1 MSTRS
6 SCATKML
13 KAVPSARSFAS
24 TSQACLPPKLSSK
37 ASLYAKNKKNNSA
50 DEDGAGSGA
59 GVGNVLSEVTLPR
72 PDLSG
77 LKAMHPEDLAKDTV
91 GQVRA
96 FPAPALEA
104 FKALSMPTSLK
115 REHAFTSKP
124 ATVVRDATLK
134 MARTLDEAKK
144 AASREARYFLTGG
157 KGTGKSSLLLQA
169 VSYAQST
176 DWIVLYL
183 PSALPLVNS
192 STPHTYSQQRA
203 LFEQPALAANLLS
216 KFSSANK
223 AAFKLLTT
231 TKEHAF
237 GDKKVAQGKTL
248 EDLAKAAGGDDK
260 LTTAV
265 FEAVM
270 EELAAQ
276 NQRPVLLAIDDA
288 QPLFATSK
296 YVDPTYQPLESFAL
310 VIPRLLL
317 EFVAGER
324 SFTNGTILLSASSLA
339 ASSFPALDTF
349 LTSTASTP
357 SSRSRPL
364 PSAYDTARAS
374 SFDTYSA
381 VLSGLE
387 RFELPPRLSR
397 KEAVGIVELLRGW
410 RGTREFVDDKSFL
423 EKLVAADGNPREFAR
438 VMTKTAAL

>member
-96 FPAPALEA
+96 FPGPALEA
-104 FKALSMPTSLK
+104 FKALSMPTSIK

-134 MARTLDEAKK
+134 MARTLDEGKK
-144 AASREARYFLTGG
+144 VASREARYFLTGD

-203 LFEQPALAANLLS
+203 LFEQPALASALLS
-216 KFSSANK
+216 KFAAANK
-223 AAFKLLTT
+223 AAFKQLQT

-237 GDKKVAQGKTL
+237 GDSKKVAQGKTL

-296 YVDPTYQPLESFAL
+296 YA
-310 VIPRLLL
+310 
-317 EFVAGER
+317 
-324 SFTNGTILLSASSLA
+324 NGTILLSASSLA
-339 ASSFPALDTF
+339 VSSSPALDAF

-357 SSRSRPL
+357 SSSSSSRARPL

>member
-1 MSTRS
+1 
-6 SCATKML
+6 ML

-96 FPAPALEA
+96 FPGPALEA

-134 MARTLDEAKK
+134 MARTLDEGKK
-144 AASREARYFLTGG
+144 VSSREARYFLTGD

-203 LFEQPALAANLLS
+203 LFEQPALAAALLS
-216 KFSSANK
+216 KFSAANK
-223 AAFKLLTT
+223 AAFKALKT

-276 NQRPVLLAIDDA
+276 DQRPVLLAVDDA

-324 SFTNGTILLSASSLA
+324 SFAKGTVLLSASSLA
-339 ASSFPALDTF
+339 ASSSPALDTF
-349 LTSTASTP
+349 LTSTASSPSP
-357 SSRSRPL
+357 SSSRARPL